1 MAIFSASTKPLSR
14 SHQRTAVAAAAYRAG
29 VVLVETATGL
39 VHDYT
44 RRRGVA
50 FVQVVMPGG
59 QTVDREALWNGAEKA
74 ERRKDSRTAREWMV
88 ALPHEISADDRAAL
102 AVRFASVI
110 ADRFGVGVDIAVHTP
125 APEGDQ
131 RNFHAHLL
139 CTTRA
144 VSVDGSGA
152 LVFGAKATI
161 EIGDKDRK
169 KAGILGRAADDIN
182 ELRAAWADM
191 CNEALA
197 KAGVDTRID
206 HRSLKAQRAEAMA
219 VGDHEKAEE
228 LDREPTFHVGV
239 VATAIERKRQV
250 SKRGQFNRDRIA
262 RNAQRRVG
270 R

>member
-102 AVRFASVI
+102 AVRFASMI
-110 ADRFGVGVDIAVHTP
+110 ANRFGV
-125 APEGDQ
+125 
-131 RNFHAHLL
+131 
-139 CTTRA
+139 
-144 VSVDGSGA
+144 
-152 LVFGAKATI
+152 
-161 EIGDKDRK
+161 
-169 KAGILGRAADDIN
+169 
-182 ELRAAWADM
+182 
-191 CNEALA
+191 
-197 KAGVDTRID
+197 
-206 HRSLKAQRAEAMA
+206 
-219 VGDHEKAEE
+219 
-228 LDREPTFHVGV
+228 
-239 VATAIERKRQV
+239 
-250 SKRGQFNRDRIA
+250 
-262 RNAQRRVG
+262 
-270 R
+270 